1 VRETQASQ
9 SPEELVG
16 VLAQGA
22 GKVVHEA
29 PRRLAEEGVEAIVL
43 PSQFPEQPCRV
54 AIALRVVVRE
64 ESPTI
69 SWHAAEQQRWRVRW
83 VGWRIPGASQWKP
96 DLTAAAATLEE
107 HGVERAQ
114 LCRLVDGDLDNLARG
129 REGRRD
135 VGGGRGL
142 GTRWPLGLP
151 LFFHRTV
158 EKKKDDVAQYFISF
172 VARFHIKRSRWKSD
186 LIAAAA
192 TLEERGVEH
201 V

>member
-1 VRETQASQ
+1 
-9 SPEELVG
+9 
-16 VLAQGA
+16 
-22 GKVVHEA
+22 
-29 PRRLAEEGVEAIVL
+29 
-43 PSQFPEQPCRV
+43 
-54 AIALRVVVRE
+54 
-64 ESPTI
+64 
-69 SWHAAEQQRWRVRW
+69 

-158 EKKKDDVAQYFISF
+158 EKKKMTWLNTLSLLMRVSIL
-172 VARFHIKRSRWKSD
+172 RD
-186 LIAAAA
+186 LHGNQI
-192 TLEERGVEH
+192 
-201 V
+201 